1 MGQRRDELDHII
13 RSVCS
18 EFGIRKSDLISRSLD
33 ARHVHARGI
42 LALIVRENSDL
53 TLAEA
58 ARRLRRDRS
67 GLSSAAKRMSRH
79 VEEDEDLAER
89 LQKIRD
95 DLAESFSEKTG
106 GYSTLRDRIRTQGIH
121 SLAEAVSII
130 CSLTD
135 SLSCYDSSDLPKY
148 VIPERV
154 VLTDDSNCRLLDLS
168 ELTSFDRDKRN
179 LEIYVAPEIRG
190 GGEPTYTSVVWSLGI
205 LLSELLCGHI
215 PCLENDDDTIS
226 EIAECTSDL
235 PESVIVLLSQA
246 IDSDPD
252 LRIQNPGIFGR
263 ELSAILKGIDQSPQS
278 LQAQIQEIFESR
290 EVISSTPES
299 AEEKQTKIRN
309 NCDLTFVGREREIGE
324 LRTHLSDP
332 QRRIVSIVGPGGVG
346 KSRLAYE
353 LAGRVTEEYEDG
365 VYFIPLNPIHS
376 PAFISLAI
384 GNAIG
389 LSFGGSHDPLDQLIA
404 HLRSKKILLV
414 LDDFDRLIT
423 GADQVARL
431 IGETEN
437 IRVLVTSR
445 TILDLQDERIYEV
458 QGLEVPEDND
468 SRSLLDFSS
477 VQLFLENATR
487 LRREFELIN
496 QDSGIIARICRLL
509 EGVPLAIELA
519 SGWIRVLTPGEIL
532 DEILNGIDVLKTSE
546 RGRAER
552 HQSMRATFDRS
563 WRMLEDREQRV
574 LSGLS
579 VFKGGFSR
587 DAAVSVA
594 DTSVD
599 VLKSL
604 VNTSLVQ
611 IDIFGRY
618 RIHELL
624 RQYAEEKLIEDVE
637 RQSTTKRA
645 HARYYGVI
653 LKKLNALLRS
663 KQMAT
668 ALEAIEQEWSNIDS
682 GFMWSIQ
689 HDDIEEITVYIQPLS
704 DYLQSKSRFLDG
716 EYLLSEALRLL
727 MERFSAQKYKSDLSI
742 KLLIARL
749 KARLALQKGRLGK
762 YTDSESIIKESLP
775 VFEAIDQDEDMY
787 FCISILANIA
797 NKQGRYHDALDLWKS
812 ILNRAESGDSTRK
825 AKIMSSMASVYGWL
839 GEQNQARVYFK
850 RACSILRN
858 QDKPIPLAQSLN
870 GLGDLALRQGRYKEA
885 REYYERV
892 LTIVRE
898 LGHEGLLHVTIDRLA
913 GCAINMGEYQ
923 KAKKL
928 YEEVLELY
936 RKTGSESATAR
947 GLYALGNCL
956 NFLSDFDRAR
966 DLLEDSVDLYR
977 RIGEIPG
984 EAFSLNAL
992 GLVYQNLNRWQV
1004 ASECHDRALF
1014 LFTDISNAEG
1024 RIATF
1029 MLLARCYLELGKPAS
1044 ARSNFHQAIE
1054 LCRKHTYKSR
1064 LMDLLLEISVF
1075 FKREN
1080 KIRDALVLKIFI
1092 SSYEKGESI
1101 PITRIEEALGS
1112 LSISQEEEESIR
1124 REVSGITISDIL
1136 DFVVQRL

>member
-1 MGQRRDELDHII
+1 MGKKRDKLDLII
-13 RSVCS
+13 KSVCN
-18 EFGIRKSDLISRSLD
+18 EFGIRKSDLISRSPD
-33 ARHVHARGI
+33 ARHIHARGI
-42 LALIVRENSDL
+42 LSLIVRENSDL

-58 ARRLRRDRS
+58 ARRLKRDRS
-67 GLSSAAKRMSRH
+67 GLSNAAKRIRERMP
-79 VEEDEDLAER
+79 EDEELSEQVSR
-89 LQKIRD
+89 IRD
-95 DLAESFSEKTG
+95 KLESQYLRGNEKNQ
-106 GYSTLRDRIRTQGIH
+106 TLRDR
-121 SLAEAVSII
+121 
-130 CSLTD
+130 LTD
-135 SLSCYDSSDLPKY
+135 REIRGIGEAFETIVSLVDLISGME
-148 VIPERV
+148 V
-154 VLTDDSNCRLLDLS
+154 S
-168 ELTSFDRDKRN
+168 ELPRCILPEGIVIQN
-179 LEIYVAPEIRG
+179 ELEYKLVDIPGLPAIMKENQAISNYMAPEIHD
-190 GGEPTYTSVVWSLGI
+190 SVRATLKGIVWSLGV
-205 LLSELLCGHI
+205 LLFELLTGRTPFQSGSI
-215 PCLENDDDTIS
+215 ENITDIRLYRP
-226 EIAECTSDL
+226 DL
-235 PESVIVLLSQA
+235 PESMTLLLYRA
-246 IDSDPD
+246 LEMDPE
-252 LRIQNPGIFGR
+252 LRIQDPDGFFREFKTIYTDNKESSKSISNPDQEMSGKPEMPVDSFDSTLIEGSYER
-263 ELSAILKGIDQSPQS
+263 IRSA
-278 LQAQIQEIFESR
+278 
-290 EVISSTPES
+290 
-299 AEEKQTKIRN
+299 
-309 NCDLTFVGREREIGE
+309 LTFVGRSRELCE
-324 LRTHLSDP
+324 LKDHLSDT
-332 QRRIVSIVGPGGVG
+332 RYRLISLVGPGGVG

-437 IRVLVTSR
+437 ICILVTSR

-468 SRSLLDFSS
+468 DRSLLDFSS

-496 QDSGIIARICRLL
+496 QDSSIIARICRLL

-587 DAAVSVA
+587 DAAASVA

-604 VNTSLVQ
+604 VDTSLVQ

-645 HARYYGVI
+645 HARYYG
-653 LKKLNALLRS
+653 LFLNRQNSLLGS

-668 ALEAIEQEWSNIDS
+668 AQEAIEQERANIDA
-682 GFMWSIQ
+682 GFMWAVR
-689 HDDIEEITVYIQPLS
+689 HDDVEEIDVYIQPLS
-704 DYLQSKSRFLDG
+704 NYLQSKSQFLDG
-716 EYLLSEALRLL
+716 EHLFSEALRLL
-727 MERFSAQKYKSDLSI
+727 SERFSPQNFENNPSI
-742 KLLIARL
+742 GLLVARL
-749 KARLALQKGRLGK
+749 KARLALQHGRLGK
-762 YTDSESIIKESLP
+762 YGSSESLIKENLP
-775 VFEAIDQDEDMY
+775 VFEAADQDQDIH
-787 FCISILANIA
+787 FCITILANIA
-797 NKQGRYHDALDLWKS
+797 RKQGRYHDALDLWKS
-812 ILNRAESGDSTRK
+812 ILNRAESGDSIRK
-825 AKIMSSMASVYGWL
+825 AKTMSSMASVYGWL
-839 GEQNQARVYFK
+839 GEQNQARVYYE

-858 QDKPIPLAQSLN
+858 QDEPIPLAQSLS
-870 GLGDLALRQGRYKEA
+870 GLGDLALRQGRCKEA

-913 GCAINMGEYQ
+913 GCAVNMGEYQ

-956 NFLSDFDRAR
+956 TFLSDFDRAR

-992 GLVYQNLNRWQV
+992 GMVYQNLNKWQV

-1029 MLLARCYLELGKPAS
+1029 MLLARCHLELGKSSS
-1044 ARSNFHQAIE
+1044 ARSNFHRAIE
-1054 LCRKHTYKSR
+1054 LCRKHSYKSR
-1064 LMDLLLEISVF
+1064 LMDLLLEISVL

-1101 PITRIEEALGS
+1101 PITRIEEELGP
-1112 LSISQEEEESIR
+1112 LSISQEEEESIQ
-1124 REVSGITISDIL
+1124 REVSGYTISDIL